1 LFSVRRKP
9 QKRDER
15 PAHQPCAG
23 SLLFPEVV
31 WTHSAWQQE
40 ARPHEFPRGPWHRR
54 LLVNGGRR
62 NGRASTN
69 RNNRRA
75 PPGKS
80 DLVALKRQYEDAVSQ
95 FQRSE
100 GRIIR
105 AYWCATEASA
115 VALTERKSWLGRLTW
130 WRVGSIELHRVTEW
144 VTEDA
149 PQVAELLHSGDTL
162 AIRIN
167 RVLTAVPRRIAMEWV
182 FSEQSYL
189 LGYVERTGG
198 HPPRRSLRSTIAR
211 HRAEID
217 RLERYYDRAANKAA
231 RIRYFGGMLLGLAV
245 VAGLGAL
252 IPFAVDAFGHIDLS
266 STSMRRFYAC
276 FVAGALGAIVSV
288 MTRMRQA
295 DGVPLDYEVGE
306 LLIVLLGAFRPF
318 LGTIFGVL
326 AYAAIVSKF
335 LPITPPGGG
344 IQFFYYALFAFAA
357 GFSERFAHVI
367 LGSADLTVAKAT
379 RSAEQPEQ
387 APPTPAPPL
396 STTSRN
402 GQEKL
407 VSARSSRSPVGKET
421 GSS

>member
-1 LFSVRRKP
+1 LFSVTRKP
-9 QKRDER
+9 QTRDDL
-15 PAHQPCAG
+15 PANQPCAG

-31 WTHSAWQQE
+31 WTHWEWQQR
-40 ARPHEFPRGPWHRR
+40 ARPHEFPRAPWRRR
-54 LLVNGGRR
+54 LVVNGARR
-62 NGRASTN
+62 NRQSSTKNKDGHVRAGT
-69 RNNRRA
+69 
-75 PPGKS
+75 S
-80 DLVALKRQYEDAVSQ
+80 DLAEFKRRYEDAVCQ

-115 VALTERKSWLGRLTW
+115 VALTERKRWLSRLTW

-149 PQVAELLHSGDTL
+149 PQIAELLHSGDTL

-167 RVLTAVPRRIAMEWV
+167 RVLTAIPRRIAMEWV

-198 HPPRRSLRSTIAR
+198 HPSRRSIRSTIAR
-211 HRAEID
+211 HRDELD

-252 IPFAVDAFGHIDLS
+252 IPFVVDFFGHLDLN

-295 DGVPLDYEVGE
+295 DGVNLDYEVGE

-335 LPITPPGGG
+335 LPITPPPGG

-367 LGSADLTVAKAT
+367 LGSADLAIAKGAS
-379 RSAEQPEQ
+379 SAEQPER
-387 APPTPAPPL
+387 PPPSQKQPTVNA
-396 STTSRN
+396 TSRN
-402 GQEKL
+402 GQNKG
-407 VSARSSRSPVGKET
+407 VRAGNSQSPIGKET
-421 GSS
+421 E